1 MFNGMGNSISS
12 MEDAIERIQNASD
25 GNAFKTAIGAVRAYM
40 KDLGMDLP
48 SLMELERRAYYL
60 SNEYSQK
67 DTREKIE
74 DAKNRVIEYLLEM
87 MDRCTGEK
95 LLIQVLEN
103 FYLFLEN
110 LFEREPHKNGGIQ
123 KSQLECLKIKN
134 EYDVQH
140 LLYAYLKP
148 LYPLARLE
156 VNEDTGYGTVRA
168 DIFLD
173 SGHVIEVKCTRSSMT
188 LKKLVEEIEAD
199 MIHYGAQNICFFL
212 YDREKIIENPLNF
225 KMSYEA
231 KMKEKKIHIIIHQSK
246 IL

>member
-12 MEDAIERIQNASD
+12 MQDAIERIQNASD

-110 LFEREPHKNGGIQ
+110 LFEREPQ
-123 KSQLECLKIKN
+123 S
-134 EYDVQH
+134 
-140 LLYAYLKP
+140 
-148 LYPLARLE
+148 
-156 VNEDTGYGTVRA
+156 
-168 DIFLD
+168 
-173 SGHVIEVKCTRSSMT
+173 T
-188 LKKLVEEIEAD
+188 LR
-199 MIHYGAQNICFFL
+199 NS
-212 YDREKIIENPLNF
+212 IEN
-225 KMSYEA
+225 KQ
-231 KMKEKKIHIIIHQSK
+231 EKVDFQK
-246 IL
+246 